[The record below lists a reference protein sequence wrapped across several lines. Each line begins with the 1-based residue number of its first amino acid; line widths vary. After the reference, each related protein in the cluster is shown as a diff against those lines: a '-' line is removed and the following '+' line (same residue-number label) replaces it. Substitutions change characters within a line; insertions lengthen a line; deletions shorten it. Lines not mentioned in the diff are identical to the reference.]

1 MATRGAI
8 EIIVKGK
15 STYIYN
21 QCDSYLCGLGDEI
34 MTAIT
39 DALINNHKVTK
50 NRLIKSLNPFKS
62 SEEWCDWMNSINREL
77 PSDEYMEIISSRP
90 RRWFDKKEKLDYVF
104 YYTINL
110 DEKTLSCRKFDKEIL
125 NISFEDMVNV
135 D

>member
-1 MATRGAI
+1 MATRGEI

-21 QCDSYLCGLGDEI
+21 SCDSYLCGLGDEI
-34 MTAIT
+34 ITAIT

-50 NRLIKSLNPFKS
+50 ARLIKSLNPFKS
-62 SEEWCDWMNSINREL
+62 CEEWCDWMNSINREL
-77 PSDEYMEIISSRP
+77 PSDEYMEIVSSRP
-90 RRWFDKKEKLDYVF
+90 RRWFDKKEGLDYVF

-110 DEKTLSCRKFDKEIL
+110 DEKTLSCKKFDKEIL
-125 NISFEDMVNV
+125 NISFEDMADV

>member
-1 MATRGAI
+1 
-8 EIIVKGK
+8 
-15 STYIYN
+15 
-21 QCDSYLCGLGDEI
+21 